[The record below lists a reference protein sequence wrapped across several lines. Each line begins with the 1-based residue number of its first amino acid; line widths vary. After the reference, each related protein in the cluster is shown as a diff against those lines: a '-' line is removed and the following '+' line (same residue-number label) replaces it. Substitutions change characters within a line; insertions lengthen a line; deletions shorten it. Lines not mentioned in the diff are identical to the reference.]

1 MGKTVVASAF
11 GGPEVLEVIEEDL
24 PAPGPGQVVVAMRAI
39 GVNPVDYRLY
49 SGEFGADPA
58 LLPVRPGMEGSGV
71 VVEVGP
77 DSEEVESEEVESE
90 EADSGEGGSEH
101 RGVRVGDEVI
111 VYTGTGAYAERV
123 LVSAQ
128 DVLLKP
134 ESVPWDSA
142 ACLLT
147 AGGTAVDA
155 VTAAGVGDG
164 DVVVIFGAAGGVGE
178 VAVQLA
184 AAWGARVIG
193 VAREKHHDFL
203 RTLGAVPVAPGEGL
217 SERIRRIA
225 PRGVDAVID
234 TIGADEVVD
243 DCLALGA
250 DLERVVTVVAFE
262 RAERDGFVA
271 VGVGTK
277 ASDWSRPETRPILVD
292 LAGRG
297 LLDVFVGRR
306 FPLTEAAEAHR
317 ALQQPH
323 PRGKFVLVP

>member
-1 MGKTVVASAF
+1 MVKTVVASAF
-11 GGPEVLEVIEEDL
+11 GGPEVLEVIDEDL
-24 PAPGPGQVVVAMRAI
+24 PAPGPGQVVVQMRAI

-49 SGEFGADPA
+49 SGEFGADPT

-77 DSEEVESEEVESE
+77 DSEEDGSEESASE
-90 EADSGEGGSEH
+90 EGG
-101 RGVRVGDEVI
+101 VQVGDEVI

-123 LVSAQ
+123 LVSAK

-134 ESVPWDSA
+134 QSVAWDSA

-155 VTAAGVGDG
+155 VRAAKVGEG

-203 RTLGAVPVAPGEGL
+203 RTLGAVPVAPGEGIL
-217 SERIRRIA
+217 DRVRRIA

-234 TIGADEVVD
+234 TIGTEEIVD
-243 DCLALGA
+243 TAIALGA

-262 RAERDGFVA
+262 QAKRDGFVA

-277 ASDWSRPETRPILVD
+277 PSDWSRRETRPILVD

-297 LLDVFVGRR
+297 GLDVFVGRR